1 MTAPMA
7 SQAAMSIDLS
17 SALNQATSRLAGV
30 GVETPRL
37 DTELL
42 MARALGLSRE
52 ALFLA
57 PARLL
62 EAGELDAFE
71 TLVARRAGREPVAR
85 ILGTREFW
93 SLDFALNAATLVP
106 RPDSETL
113 VAAALQE
120 IGGAADRWLR
130 ILDLGTGSGC
140 LLLALLSELPAA
152 TGVGVDCDETALAA
166 AGGNA
171 RRLGLQGRA
180 EFRAGDWFA
189 ALDAAGEVA
198 PRFDVI
204 LSNPPYVETGAIA
217 GLMPEVAEYGP
228 RRALDGGA
236 DGLEAYRRIIA
247 GVPDFL
253 APGGVFL
260 VELGAGQK
268 NAVATMLQDSGLALR
283 AVYNDLAGV
292 PRALSAVRATDPA
305 VSRAMN
311 N

>member
-1 MTAPMA
+1 MTAPTA
-7 SQAAMSIDLS
+7 TRVATGIDLS
-17 SALNQATSRLAGV
+17 SALNEAASRLGRA

-42 MARALGLSRE
+42 MARTLGLSRE
-52 ALFLA
+52 ELFLA

-62 EAGELDAFE
+62 EAGELEAFE
-71 TLVARRAGREPVAR
+71 TLVARRATREPVAR

-120 IGGAADRWLR
+120 IGDAADRALR

-152 TGVGVDCDETALAA
+152 TGLGVDCDETALAA
-166 AGGNA
+166 ADGNA

-180 EFRAGDWFA
+180 EFRAGDWFT
-189 ALDAAGEVA
+189 ALDAVGETA

-204 LSNPPYVETGAIA
+204 VSNPPYIESDAIA
-217 GLMPEVAEYGP
+217 GLMPEVVEYGP
-228 RRALDGGA
+228 RPALDGGA
-236 DGLEAYRRIIA
+236 DGLEAYRRITA

-260 VELGAGQK
+260 VELGVGQQD
-268 NAVATMLQDSGLALR
+268 AVAMMLQDSGLALR
-283 AVYNDLAGV
+283 AVYDDLAGV
-292 PRALSAVRATDPA
+292 PRALSAVRG
-305 VSRAMN
+305 N
-311 N
+311 E